1 MPILHRRLFAM
12 SIPRFYC
19 PNILAP
25 GAVVSLPPS
34 AAAHA
39 SRSLR
44 LKTGDKAVLFNGDG
58 NDYTCELVAFQK
70 NTVTAK
76 VGDVHQNDAESPLK
90 ITLAQAISS
99 GDRMD
104 FTLQKAVELG
114 VTAIQPIASQRS
126 VVKLSGERAEKR
138 REHWQNIV
146 IAACEQSGR
155 AVMPE
160 VAPPLPLARWLSQ
173 ADRFS
178 TRLTMSPAAT
188 ATLHEMP
195 PPAGAICLLV
205 GCEGGL
211 TEAEIDMAS
220 NEGFQSF
227 RLGRRILRT
236 ETAPLAAIA
245 AMQSLW
251 GDFKI

>member
-1 MPILHRRLFAM
+1 M
-12 SIPRFYC
+12 STPRFYC
-19 PNILAP
+19 PTILAP
-25 GAVVSLPPS
+25 GAIVSLPPN

-44 LKTGDKAVLFNGDG
+44 LQVGDKAVLFNGDG
-58 NDYTCELVAFQK
+58 HDYTCELIAFQK
-70 NTVTAK
+70 GAVTAK
-76 VGDVHQNDAESPLK
+76 VRGVHHNNAESPLR

-146 IAACEQSGR
+146 ISACEQSGR
-155 AVMPE
+155 AIVPE
-160 VAPPLPLARWLSQ
+160 VAPPLSLPAWFSQ
-173 ADRFS
+173 PADFAM
-178 TRLTMSPAAT
+178 RLTMSPAA
-188 ATLHEMP
+188 AASLPEL
-195 PPAGAICLLV
+195 PAPSGEICLLV

-211 TEAEIDMAS
+211 TEDEIDMAS
-220 NEGFQSF
+220 NMGFCSF

-245 AMQSLW
+245 ALQTLW